1 MKTFQIPAELVTYG
15 KMKDKGF
22 KITFETGELSPE
34 QVANIHYGSTKV
46 GWLAFSPDPFA
57 SAELDEM
64 ENTKVEFDDTGKPP
78 SQRLRAVLFLNWK
91 QTPEGYKTF
100 NDYYGAKMETLVE
113 HFKNKLDK

>member
-1 MKTFQIPAELVTYG
+1 VKTFQIPAELVTYG

-57 SAELDEM
+57 SAELDEL
-64 ENTKVEFDDTGKPP
+64 ESTKVEFDDTGKPP
-78 SQRLRAVLFLNWK
+78 SQRMRAVLYRLYEINK
-91 QTPEGYKTF
+91 EGYKTF
-100 NDYYGAKMETLVE
+100 NDYYNSKMEQFIVHL
-113 HFKNKLDK
+113 KSKLP

>member
-46 GWLAFSPDPFA
+46 GWLAFAPDPFA
-57 SAELDEM
+57 TAEMDEI
-64 ENTKVEFDDTGKPP
+64 ENTKVEFEDGGKPP
-78 SQRLRAVLFLNWK
+78 SHRMRAVLYRLFEFNN
-91 QTPEGYKTF
+91 EGYKVFT
-100 NDYYGAKMETLVE
+100 DYYNAKMEQFIVHL
-113 HFKNKLDK
+113 KSKLP

>member
-46 GWLAFSPDPFA
+46 GWLVYSPDPFA
-57 SAELDEM
+57 TAELDEL
-64 ENTKVEFDDTGKPP
+64 ENTKVEFSDIGKPP
-78 SQRLRAVLFLNWK
+78 SQRLRAVFYRLWEQKN
-91 QTPEGYKTF
+91 EGYKIF
-100 NDYYGAKMETLVE
+100 NDYYIAKMEGLIE
-113 HFKNKLDK
+113 HFKNKLA